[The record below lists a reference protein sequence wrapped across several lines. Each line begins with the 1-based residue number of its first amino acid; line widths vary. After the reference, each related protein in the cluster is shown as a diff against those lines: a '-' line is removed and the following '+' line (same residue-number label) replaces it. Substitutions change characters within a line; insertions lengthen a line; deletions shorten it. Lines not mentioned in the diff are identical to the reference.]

1 MSGLGSVAGG
11 GEGRLR
17 GTGVRRGW
25 TRCSG
30 KKTSG
35 ERQRRAAPTKVVL
48 VRSGG
53 GGGGGKVG
61 GKRLRGWP
69 YVLASVM
76 VVEEQAKGGMC
87 WWVGTK

>member
-1 MSGLGSVAGG
+1 MP
-11 GEGRLR
+11 GEKN
-17 GTGVRRGW
+17 W
-25 TRCSG
+25 TRD
-30 KKTSG
+30 KKISTNKG
-35 ERQRRAAPTKVVL
+35 LVL
-48 VRSGG
+48 VRS
-53 GGGGGKVG
+53 GGGGKVG